1 MKKSLVIASNN
12 AHKVDEIRA
21 VLGDRFELLT
31 LNDISFNEDIPE
43 TADTFVGNALIK
55 ARTIYEKFK
64 LNCFADDS
72 GLEIAALNNEP
83 GVYSARYAG
92 EPVDHSKNI
101 DKVLSKL
108 EGIDD
113 RAARFVTVIALIIDG
128 EEFIFEGEVKGRITK
143 ERMGE
148 KGFGYDPIFM
158 PEGESRTFAQMNA
171 EEKISMSHRSR
182 AIKKLFYL
190 ISKIN
195 FT

>member
-12 AHKVDEIRA
+12 DHKVDEIRA

-31 LNDISFNEDIPE
+31 LNDISFFEDIPE
-43 TADTFVGNALIK
+43 TADTFIGNALIK
-55 ARTIYEKFK
+55 ARTIYDKFK

-72 GLEIAALNNEP
+72 GLEIKSLNNEP

-108 EGIDD
+108 EGVDD
-113 RAARFVTVIALIIDG
+113 RSARFLTVIALIIDG
-128 EEFIFEGEVKGRITK
+128 EEFIFEGEVKGSITRERIGTN
-143 ERMGE
+143 
-148 KGFGYDPIFM
+148 GFGYDPIFI
-158 PEGESRTFAQMNA
+158 PETESRTFAQMNA

-182 AIKKLFYL
+182 AIQKM
-190 ISKIN
+190 IVAI
-195 FT
+195 